1 MKIPLTLKRKGVCAN
16 AFLSRKTWVFSLG
29 TKSAALA
36 DTSARRVIVQDVHAV
51 PGHIACDGTTE
62 SEVVV
67 PLVLTVGKRAIP
79 IGVLDIDCQA
89 VDAWS
94 EEDQRGLEAIVN
106 WLVRED
112 GVIDWSG
119 LLEQ

>member
-1 MKIPLTLKRKGVCAN
+1 MLPLVLTLPASG
-16 AFLSRKTWVFSLG
+16 
-29 TKSAALA
+29 
-36 DTSARRVIVQDVHAV
+36 RRAIVQDVHAV

-67 PLVLTVGKRAIP
+67 PLVLTAGKRAIP

-89 VDAWS
+89 AGAWDD
-94 EEDQRGLEAIVN
+94 EDRRGLEAIVS

-112 GVIDWSG
+112 SVIDWSIAF
-119 LLEQ
+119 EQR

>member
-1 MKIPLTLKRKGVCAN
+1 M
-16 AFLSRKTWVFSLG
+16 
-29 TKSAALA
+29 
-36 DTSARRVIVQDVHAV
+36 

-67 PLVLTVGKRAIP
+67 PLVLTAGKRAIP

-89 VDAWS
+89 VGAWS
-94 EEDQRGLEAIVN
+94 EEDQRGLEAIVS
-106 WLVRED
+106 WLVREE

-119 LLEQ
+119 VMEQL